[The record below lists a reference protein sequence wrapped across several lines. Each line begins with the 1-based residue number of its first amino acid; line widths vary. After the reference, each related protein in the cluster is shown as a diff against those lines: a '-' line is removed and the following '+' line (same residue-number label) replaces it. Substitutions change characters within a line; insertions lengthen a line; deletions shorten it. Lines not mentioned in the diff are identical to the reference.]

1 MRGEFMYY
9 TLQLDFLKKVLQKM
23 HLCSSEYS
31 RYEIPSFSID
41 FGLRHFLNLDKNY
54 DDFFFQNFEK
64 MKSRT
69 IYKLTDMLGCS
80 FIMFLLP
87 KEYDD
92 SVFVIGPFFRNKL
105 SHEDILEIAEKYTVP
120 PPKIIE
126 FENYFSNIPFINDTD
141 KVPFFT
147 MVNVFGEILW
157 GGESSFEIVDINN
170 EITQTSPAFP
180 IQENAQ
186 KQQDVL
192 LEMQN
197 METRYAFENQLIEC
211 VAKGQSNRASLMI
224 ESISNHSFALRT
236 EDTLRN
242 AKNYCIICNT
252 LLRKAA
258 EKGGVHPI
266 YLDKTSSILAKKI
279 EFISDADESKA
290 IMSEMIHS
298 YCRLVRKHSSKHS
311 SPPIQKTLAY
321 IDADLTGDLSL
332 HALSAMLKIS
342 SSYLSALFKKE
353 TGQTITD
360 YVNQRRVQRAAHLLS
375 TTKLQIQTISQYC
388 GISDVN
394 YFSKIFKKY
403 TNQTPKEFRKDSHPK
418 MMR

>member
-1 MRGEFMYY
+1 MHYD
-9 TLQLDFLKKVLQKM
+9 LQLDFLKKILQKM
-23 HLCSSEYS
+23 HLRSSEYAKHEVPG
-31 RYEIPSFSID
+31 YSID
-41 FGLRHFLNLDKNY
+41 FGLRHFLNFDKNY
-54 DDFFFQNFEK
+54 DDFFFQNFKK
-64 MKSRT
+64 MKSST

-80 FIMFLLP
+80 FVMFLLP
-87 KEYDD
+87 RESDE
-92 SVFVIGPFFRNKL
+92 SIFVVGPFSRKKL
-105 SHEDILEIAEKYTVP
+105 SHEYILEIAEKFSVSP
-120 PPKIIE
+120 HKISE
-126 FENYFSNIPFINDTD
+126 FENRFSNIPFVDD
-141 KVPFFT
+141 AVKVPLFT
-147 MVNVFGEILW
+147 MINVFGEVLW
-157 GGESSFEIVDINN
+157 NGESSFEIVDINE
-170 EITQTSPAFP
+170 EIIQSSSAFP
-180 IQENAQ
+180 LQENTQ

-192 LEMQN
+192 VEMQN
-197 METRYAFENQLIEC
+197 MEARYAFENELIES

-224 ESISNHSFALRT
+224 ESISNHSFAQRT
-236 EDTLRN
+236 TDTLRN
-242 AKNYCIICNT
+242 AKNYCVICNT

-266 YLDKTSSILAKKI
+266 YLDKTSSVLAKKI
-279 EFISDADESKA
+279 ELITDVDECKA

-298 YCRLVRKHSSKHS
+298 YCRLVRKHSSKHY

-332 HALSAMLKIS
+332 RALSSLQKIS

-360 YVNQRRVQRAAHLLS
+360 YVNQKRVQRAVHLLS

-403 TNQTPKEFRKDSHPK
+403 TNQTPKEFRKNSQHQ
-418 MMR
+418 MLR